1 MNGVTILRSYEVL
14 IGHGPGWSWG
24 GLCLSILALA
34 IIAISIY
41 VGNRHPSQYK
51 LWLTIAATAGLC
63 AAGAIV
69 LFAYATPIFE
79 TQYDAYI
86 SGLVDMT
93 QFNRKYEIVS
103 QTDLLYTLRL
113 R

>member
-24 GLCLSILALA
+24 GLCLALVALA
-34 IIAISIY
+34 TIIITIH
-41 VGNRHPSQYK
+41 VGLRHPSQYK
-51 LWLTIAATAGLC
+51 LWLGFSVVVGLFVAASIAF
-63 AAGAIV
+63 
-69 LFAYATPIFE
+69 FAYATPVFE

-93 QFNRKYEIVS
+93 QFNRKYEVIT
-103 QTDLLYTLRL
+103 QTDLLYTLRI